1 MHRVLKRATWFAASA
16 LGLTL
21 ALSSPTSAAPN
32 PIAAKAGPKDKT
44 KDAPLKANPA
54 LKEKITLRIK
64 PWKWGMSSSDVF
76 TALDKEIDQLYAE
89 KIGKA
94 YNPKQQAAL
103 EKDAEK
109 KKKDLRTKLI
119 EFKGGAGVSGYE
131 MKAPGEFTYKNN
143 ESAIEVPR
151 PGGGERQ
158 LFFLNDKLWKV
169 YDHVHLTA
177 KDAELGET
185 WDQATEK
192 FTKDFGDKG
201 KKIDKK
207 AESAAYFG
215 VMMMVPEHYLFSD
228 GATQVRL
235 IDHTKREDMTTRT
248 VGLAYED
255 IAMVEKLPTYRTNV
269 EKKGSDALV
278 DKAGA
283 PDPVPVKDDKKDP
296 KKTAPKK

>member
-1 MHRVLKRATWFAASA
+1 MHRVVKRATWFATAA
-16 LGLTL
+16 LGLTF
-21 ALSSPTSAAPN
+21 ALSSPTSAAPT
-32 PIAAKAGPKDKT
+32 PPAKAGAKDTT

-54 LKEKITLRIK
+54 LKEKITARIK
-64 PWKWGMSSSDVF
+64 PWKWGMSSNDVF
-76 TALDKEIDQLYAE
+76 TTLDKEIDQLYAE

-103 EKDAEK
+103 EKDAER

-119 EFKGGAGVSGYE
+119 EFKGGGGVSGYE
-131 MKAPGEFTYKNN
+131 MKAPGEFTYKNG
-143 ESAIEVPR
+143 ESAIEVAR

-158 LFFLNDKLWKV
+158 LFFINDKLWKV

-185 WDQATEK
+185 WDQALEK

-201 KKIDKK
+201 KKVEKK
-207 AESAAYFG
+207 AASAAYYG
-215 VMMMVPEHYLFSD
+215 VQMMVPEHYLFSD
-228 GATQVRL
+228 GTTQVRL
-235 IDHTKREDMTTRT
+235 IDHTKREDMTNRT

-255 IAMVEKLPTYRTNV
+255 VSMVEKLATYRTNV
-269 EKKGSDALV
+269 EKKASDALV

-283 PDPVPVKDDKKDP
+283 PDPLPAASASAKKPPP
-296 KKTAPKK
+296 KK

>member
-1 MHRVLKRATWFAASA
+1 MHRAVKRATWFAVAT
-16 LGLTL
+16 LGLSL
-21 ALSSPTSAAPN
+21 ALTSAAAPKKD
-32 PIAAKAGPKDKT
+32 PPKDAAAK
-44 KDAPLKANPA
+44 DAVLKPNPA
-54 LKEKITLRIK
+54 LKEKIAARIK
-64 PWKWGMSSSDVF
+64 PWKWGMSSGEVF
-76 TALDKEIDQLYAE
+76 TAMDKEIDQLYAE
-89 KIGKA
+89 KVSKA
-94 YNPKQQAAL
+94 YNPKQQAQL
-103 EKDAEK
+103 EKEAEK

-131 MKAPGEFTYKNN
+131 IKAPGEFTYKNG

-185 WDQATEK
+185 WDQAVEK
-192 FTKDFGDKG
+192 FVKDVGDKG
-201 KKIDKK
+201 KKVEKK
-207 AESAAYFG
+207 AASAAYYG
-215 VMMMVPEHYLFSD
+215 VMMQVPEHYLFSD
-228 GATQVRL
+228 GATQIRL

-255 IAMVEKLPTYRTNV
+255 VSMVEKLPTYRTNV
-269 EKKGSDALV
+269 EKKASDALV

-283 PDPVPVKDDKKDP
+283 PDPLPAKSAEP
-296 KKTAPKK
+296 KKKK